1 MNNSSELISRR
12 RLFSD
17 PERRVVRISPDGTHV
32 AFQAPLDGILNIW
45 IAPLDDVGNARPVTD
60 VRDRNIAAWH
70 LWTHDN
76 RYVVYARDQAGDEN
90 WQIWRVDVETGESR
104 YLTPSPGVTAY
115 IQQRSLH
122 FPSELLIAH
131 NERDKRYV
139 DLYRV
144 DIASGDAALV
154 HLNEG
159 FGGFFTDDHFQVR
172 FASRQTENG
181 ATEYLQRNGE
191 RAWERFTL
199 IDVEDALTT
208 RPIEYSSDGRELY
221 WLDSRGRNTAAVVA
235 QDLSGGQSRVLAE
248 DLQSD
253 YVSVVLDPITQRP
266 LAAARQFERIEWQAL
281 DPEFEETLAFLTQDS
296 RGDLLFAG
304 MSQDRRHIL
313 YGYQYDDAPLEYF
326 HYDHVAK
333 HKRRLFGSMP
343 ALENAPLVP
352 MKPLTFSSR
361 DGLDLHCYL
370 SLPDGAEAGAKLPMV
385 LLVHGGPWGRDPWGL
400 SANHQWLANRGYAV
414 LSVNFRGSTGFGKAF
429 VNAANLEW
437 AGKMHD
443 DLIDAVDW
451 AIAEGIADPSR
462 IAIMGGSYG
471 GYAALVGLTF
481 TPEKFACAID
491 LVGISNLVT
500 FINTIPEYWKPWKSL
515 WKTRMGDFDTPEG
528 LQFLEERS
536 PLNRADR
543 IVRPLLIAQ
552 GANDVRVKASESD
565 QITAAMQKHG
575 IPVTYISYPDEGHG
589 LGRAENRR
597 SFTAVAEAFLAAHL
611 GGRFEPVGDDFKGSS
626 LEFKAGRGLIPGLQ
640 EQ

>member
-1 MNNSSELISRR
+1 
-12 RLFSD
+12 
-17 PERRVVRISPDGTHV
+17 VVRISPDGTHV

-45 IAPLDDVGNARPVTD
+45 IAPLDDVGNARPVTE

-122 FPSELLIAH
+122 FPAELLIAH

-144 DIASGDAALV
+144 DIASGEAAPV
-154 HLNEG
+154 HLNEE
-159 FGGFFTDDHFQVR
+159 FGDFFTDDQFHVR

-181 ATEYLQRNGE
+181 ATEYLQRNGKGV
-191 RAWERFTL
+191 WERFTL

-248 DLQSD
+248 DQQSD
-253 YVSVVLDPITQRP
+253 YVSVVLDPITRRP

-313 YGYQYDDAPLEYF
+313 YAYQYDDAPLEYF

-333 HKRRLFGSMP
+333 HKRRLFGSVP

-352 MKPLTFSSR
+352 MTPSTIRSR

-385 LLVHGGPWGRDPWGL
+385 LLVHGGPWGRDAWGL

-471 GYAALVGLTF
+471 GYD
-481 TPEKFACAID
+481 AC
-491 LVGISNLVT
+491 
-500 FINTIPEYWKPWKSL
+500 
-515 WKTRMGDFDTPEG
+515 
-528 LQFLEERS
+528 
-536 PLNRADR
+536 RADVHAGEIRLRHRPRRNIQPGHFHQHDPR
-543 IVRPLLIAQ
+543 ILEALEIAVEDPDGRFRYARGPSVSRGTLATQ
-552 GANDVRVKASESD
+552 QSGPDRA
-565 QITAAMQKHG
+565 TA
-575 IPVTYISYPDEGHG
+575 PDRSGSQ
-589 LGRAENRR
+589 RR
-597 SFTAVAEAFLAAHL
+597 SRQGIGIRSDRRRDAEARHSRYLHFLSRRRSRPRARGKPPVLCRSRRGVSRCAS
-611 GGRFEPVGDDFKGSS
+611 GRSVRA
-626 LEFKAGRGLIPGLQ
+626 LR
-640 EQ
+640 